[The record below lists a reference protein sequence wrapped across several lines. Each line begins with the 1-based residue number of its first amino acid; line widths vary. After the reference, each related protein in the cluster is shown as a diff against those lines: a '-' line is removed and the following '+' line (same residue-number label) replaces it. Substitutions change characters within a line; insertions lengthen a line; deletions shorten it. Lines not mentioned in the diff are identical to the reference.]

1 MIPYPKTEL
10 PISTVQWTGALIVI
24 ILAISMIM
32 FCCISSMN
40 RKAEIRYKHLLSI
53 LEKSQI
59 NSTTIPMNNTTDH
72 VITYDQF
79 INNNKNTEKSMH
91 SMKTTECPKV

>member
-10 PISTVQWTGALIVI
+10 PISTVQWIGALILI

-32 FCCISSMN
+32 CCCISSMN

-53 LEKSQI
+53 LEKGQI

-79 INNNKNTEKSMH
+79 INDSKNTEKSKH
-91 SMKTTECPKV
+91 PAKAVEYPKV